1 MVGRLSP
8 GVWGLAGPW
17 SYELEPASS
26 EVYCRGCVQVV
37 CVLGQTS
44 ELLRSEKQWGK
55 KVRKTVEAAGLF
67 PGHHLIII

>member
-8 GVWGLAGPW
+8 GSGGLPVPGATSW
-17 SYELEPASS
+17 SRHPLKSK
-26 EVYCRGCVQVV
+26 CRGCVQVV